1 MFDTVQENQSQ
12 DSNTFNWI
20 AFSDELDEFSDYCC
34 FLCDAYALIVTR
46 SEDEVIGERT
56 ISGIR
61 RSANWMKERLE
72 EINAKFRKAQEQ
84 SCVERNEEKGTK

>member
-1 MFDTVQENQSQ
+1 MFDTLQEHQSQ
-12 DSNTFNWI
+12 DAIDWTDI
-20 AFSDELDEFSDYCC
+20 YDELDEFSDYCC

-56 ISGIR
+56 ISGIK

-72 EINAKFRKAQEQ
+72 EINTKFRKAQEQ
-84 SCVERNEEKGTK
+84 SCVAKSDQKERK

>member
-1 MFDTVQENQSQ
+1 MFDTFQEHPSQ
-12 DSNTFNWI
+12 DSGAADWTAI
-20 AFSDELDEFSDYCC
+20 YDELDEFSDYCC

-84 SCVERNEEKGTK
+84 SCEETNKKKDTM

>member
-1 MFDTVQENQSQ
+1 MFETLQEHQSQ
-12 DSNTFNWI
+12 DSSTFDWI

-72 EINAKFRKAQEQ
+72 AINTKFRKAQEQ
-84 SCVERNEEKGTK
+84 SCAETNDKKDTK